1 MLIGTGGMSHQLDG
15 KRAGFI
21 NKDFDMMCMEK
32 LIDDP
37 EALTKYS
44 IDDIIKLAGTQGAEI
59 INWLI
64 PPCCPDRHGIQ
75 GSQQPPYPYFEH
87 RRRRTGTRER
97 RVVLP
102 PRVDYALFL

>member
-64 PPCCPDRHGIQ
+64 PRAAL
-75 GSQQPPYPYFEH
+75 
-87 RRRRTGTRER
+87 TGTVS
-97 RVVLP
+97 RVHSNHHIPISNTAAGVL
-102 PRVDYALFL
+102 VLENAA